1 VTGAMRATVG
11 RWTERHASPWP
22 WVLGLVAWFL
32 PAWWGGAQG
41 LGLLTQV
48 GIALIACLSYH
59 LLLGEG
65 GLLSFGHAVHT
76 GLGAFATIHALQ
88 WLSQGNGSIPVALL
102 PLLGG
107 AVGLASAVLVGLLA
121 IRRGGTAFAMITLG
135 LGELVY
141 ALALM
146 LPGWSGGEAGIT
158 GNRVRPD
165 PWLGLNLASPWQLYG
180 LVSVYALV
188 SGLAIRAYTRTPVG
202 LLLRATRDNPERV
215 EFLGASVWR
224 VRLSAYAF
232 SGWLAGM
239 SGGLGALYFEVVTA
253 EVLGAARSGALL
265 MFTVLGGV
273 GALYGPVIGAV
284 LMVLASVW
292 LSALTQAWMFYLGGV
307 FLLVAVWAPG
317 GCVGLLASAARLT
330 RQHGLGP
337 MFGALLAL
345 VSTGITLAL
354 GGAALIEMAYHLQ
367 LDASLGPRL
376 RFLGIELD
384 SGSPGSWAGAVFVTL
399 TGAGLLA
406 FARRHLV
413 PGGGGQGAHLPTG
426 LAREERR

>member
-1 VTGAMRATVG
+1 MANGVTLGGKVKG
-11 RWTERHASPWP
+11 RGWP
-22 WVLGLVAWFL
+22 WSWGAGLAAWFL
-32 PAWWGGAQG
+32 VAWWGGSQG
-41 LGLLTQV
+41 LALLTQV

-65 GLLSFGHAVHT
+65 GLLSFGHALHT

-88 WLSQGNGSIPVALL
+88 WLSQGAVPWPVALL

-107 AVGLASAVLVGLLA
+107 AAGLASAVLVGVLA
-121 IRRGGTAFAMITLG
+121 VRRGGTAFAMITLG
-135 LGELVY
+135 LGELAY

-146 LPGWSGGEAGIT
+146 LPGFSGGEAGIT

-165 PWLGLNLASPWQLYG
+165 PWLGLSLASPWHLFG

-188 SGLAIRAYTRTPVG
+188 CVLALRAYTRTPVG

-224 VRLSAYAF
+224 VRLHAYAF
-232 SGWLAGM
+232 SGWLAGL

-273 GALYGPVIGAV
+273 GALHGPFIGAV

-292 LSALTQAWMFYLGGV
+292 LSAITPAWLLYLGV
-307 FLLVAVWAPG
+307 AFLFVAAWAPG
-317 GCVGLLASAARLT
+317 GCVAFLDQTARQM
-330 RQHGLGP
+330 RQHGSGRVLG
-337 MFGALLAL
+337 A
-345 VSTGITLAL
+345 AL
-354 GGAALIEMAYHLQ
+354 GLGVTGVTLCLGLAALIEMTYQLQ
-367 LDASLGPRL
+367 LDATLGSRV
-376 RFLGIELD
+376 RFMGIALD
-384 SGSPGSWAGAVFVTL
+384 AGNPTFWAGALLVSL
-399 TGAGLLA
+399 TGAILLA
-406 FARRHLV
+406 WARRHLA
-413 PGGGGQGAHLPTG
+413 PG
-426 LAREERR
+426 RRGRTPRLRPNRVIEGPQ